1 MCRFKSGIQLKHRN
15 VLAPIE
21 NESHSDLLKSMKIED
36 NEYNATSKFVR
47 AELIP
52 PNENIAANIEEWE
65 YKVDQDIVPEWFEID
80 KEKYEKSF
88 REDVKCWLKR
98 NLNIEYVGGK
108 SWTYVEDGEY
118 TYHFMY
124 GSLFKSKFG
133 KNNNYA
139 ESDIREK
146 LVKNDLLNSIK
157 EKYGFKLLPIEL
169 NLTSLNGSKEYGIL
183 KRDEIAIPTIDI
195 LRKYKKNIPL
205 MNDWYWTSTANGT
218 NITGDASHVRVVLY
232 SGSVGCDGCR
242 WGDYSVRPFF
252 ITKS

>member
-1 MCRFKSGIQLKHRN
+1 MCRFKSGIQLKNKN

-36 NEYNATSKFVR
+36 NIHNASRKFVR

-52 PNENIAANIEEWE
+52 PNENIAVNIEEWE

-124 GSLFKSKFG
+124 GSLFNSEFG

-139 ESDIREK
+139 DSGVRER
-146 LVKNDLLNSIK
+146 LLKNDLLNNIK
-157 EKYGFKLLPIEL
+157 EKYGDNLVPIEL
-169 NLTSLNGSKEYGIL
+169 DLISLNGSKEYKIL
-183 KRDEIAIPTIDI
+183 KGDKIAIPTVDI
-195 LRKYKKNIPL
+195 LRKYKEHIPL
-205 MNDWYWTSTANGT
+205 MNKWYWTSTANGT
-218 NITGDASHVRVVLY
+218 NITGDDSGVQIVY
-232 SGSVGCDGCR
+232 SSGDVNYYYCGWFGC
-242 WGDYSVRPFF
+242 SVRPFF

>member
-1 MCRFKSGIQLKHRN
+1 MCRFKSGIQLKNKN

-36 NEYNATSKFVR
+36 NIHNASRKFVR

-88 REDVKCWLKR
+88 RGDVKCCLKR
-98 NLNIEYVGGK
+98 NLNTEYIGGK
-108 SWTYVEDGEY
+108 SWTYVKDGEY

-124 GSLFKSKFG
+124 GSLFNSKFG

-139 ESDIREK
+139 DSEVKER
-146 LVKNDLLNSIK
+146 LLKNDLLNSIK
-157 EKYGFKLLPIEL
+157 EKYGYNLVPIEL
-169 NLTSLNGSKEYGIL
+169 DLISLNGSKEYGIL
-183 KRDEIAIPTIDI
+183 KGDKIAIPTVDI
-195 LRKYKKNIPL
+195 LRKYKEHIPL
-205 MNDWYWTSTANGT
+205 MNKCYWTSTANGT
-218 NITGDASHVRVVLY
+218 NITGDASNVQIVDYEGGVY
-232 SGSVGCDGCR
+232 YDDCIWD
-242 WGDYSVRPFF
+242 DYSVRPFF

>member
-21 NESHSDLLKSMKIED
+21 NESHSDLLRNMKIED
-36 NEYNATSKFVR
+36 NKYNATSKFVR

-88 REDVKCWLKR
+88 REDVKCWLKE

-108 SWTYVEDGEY
+108 SWTYVKDGEY
-118 TYHFMY
+118 TYYFMY
-124 GSLFKSKFG
+124 GSLFNSEFG

-139 ESDIREK
+139 DSDVRER
-146 LVKNDLLNSIK
+146 LLKNDLLNNIK
-157 EKYGFKLLPIEL
+157 EKYGDNLVPIEL
-169 NLTSLNGSKEYGIL
+169 DLISLNGSKEYGIL
-183 KRDEIAIPTIDI
+183 KGDEIAIPTIDI
-195 LRKYKKNIPL
+195 LRKYKENIPL
-205 MNDWYWTSTANGT
+205 INGWYWTSTTNGT
-218 NITGDASHVRVVLY
+218 NITGDASGVLIVDC
-232 SGSVGCDGCR
+232 SGGVGC
-242 WGDYSVRPFF
+242 GDYDWSDCSVRPFF

>member
-21 NESHSDLLKSMKIED
+21 NESHSDLLRNMKIED
-36 NEYNATSKFVR
+36 NKYNATSKFVR

-52 PNENIAANIEEWE
+52 PDDNIAANIEKWE
-65 YKVDQDIVPEWFEID
+65 YRVDQDIVPDWFKLD
-80 KEKYEKSF
+80 REKYEQSF
-88 REDVKCWLKR
+88 REDVKCWLKE

-108 SWTYVEDGEY
+108 SWTYVKDGEY
-118 TYHFMY
+118 TYYFMY

-139 ESDIREK
+139 ESDVREN
-146 LVKNDLLNSIK
+146 LVKNDLLSSIK

-183 KRDEIAIPTIDI
+183 KGDEIAIPTIDI
-195 LRKYKKNIPL
+195 LRKYKENIPL
-205 MNDWYWTSTANGT
+205 INGWYWTSTANGT
-218 NITGDASHVRVVLY
+218 NITGDASDVRIVLY
-232 SGSVGCDGCR
+232 DGGVYYDGCI
-242 WGDYSVRPFF
+242 WNVCSVRPFF